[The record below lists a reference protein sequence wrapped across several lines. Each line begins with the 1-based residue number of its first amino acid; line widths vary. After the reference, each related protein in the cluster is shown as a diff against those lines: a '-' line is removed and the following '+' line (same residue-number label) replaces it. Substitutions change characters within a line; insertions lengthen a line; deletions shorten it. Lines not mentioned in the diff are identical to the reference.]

1 MQQSL
6 LMVLLEG
13 MHSLLC
19 FACRLFNIMGN
30 ALNILYV
37 TIVTIHGIHFKLQ
50 ITIKSLSITNH
61 MLVSSL

>member
-50 ITIKSLSITNH
+50 ITIKG
-61 MLVSSL
+61 